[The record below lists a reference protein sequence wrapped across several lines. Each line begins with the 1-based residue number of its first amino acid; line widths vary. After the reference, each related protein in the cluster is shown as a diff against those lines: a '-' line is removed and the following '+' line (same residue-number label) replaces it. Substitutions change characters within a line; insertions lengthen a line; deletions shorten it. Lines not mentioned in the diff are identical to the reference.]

1 MVFYVV
7 RIAMNEGM
15 FVVIFTIK
23 LAIKFDYFQRCYII
37 AFLNLMYQFN
47 TFSGVIVVYTW
58 C

>member
-37 AFLNLMYQFN
+37 TFLNLVDQYK
-47 TFSGVIVVYTW
+47 TFSGVIVVYAW